1 MENSVA
7 PTALVTAVQDAIPD
21 DAVLAHITT
30 LFKVLGDKTR
40 ARILYALY
48 ESELSVSGIV
58 AVLDMSQSSV
68 SHQLQTLKQA
78 GLVKNRRAGKVI
90 YYSLAD
96 HHVISIFGQVIQHVN
111 EDKH

>member
-1 MENSVA
+1 MENPAA
-7 PTALVTAVQDAIPD
+7 PNQLVTAVKAAIPD
-21 DAVLAHITT
+21 DQVLAHITT

-40 ARILYALY
+40 ARILYALF
-48 ESELSVSGIV
+48 ESELSVSGLV
-58 AVLDMSQSSV
+58 AVLEMSQSSI

-96 HHVISIFGQVIQHVN
+96 HHVINIFGQVIQHVN
-111 EDKH
+111 EK